1 MDAKEATISKIL
13 KAGCVS
19 AINTQAEMMFSKMG
33 FWLNKKDASL
43 SEESVSKALSMQLFI
58 KDNLEL

>member
-19 AINTQAEMMFSKMG
+19 AINTQAERVFSRMG

-43 SEESVSKALSMQLFI
+43 SAEIFFNALSM
-58 KDNLEL
+58 